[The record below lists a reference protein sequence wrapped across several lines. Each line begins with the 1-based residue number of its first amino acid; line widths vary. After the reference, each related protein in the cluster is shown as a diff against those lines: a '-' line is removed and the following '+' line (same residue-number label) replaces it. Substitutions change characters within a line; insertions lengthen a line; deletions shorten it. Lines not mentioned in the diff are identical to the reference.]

1 MERYNIH
8 VFETAMLS
16 RHYSID
22 KIKQNEQREV
32 KKVEG
37 SVTLISKKC
46 VDGNIQFKKKVLLM
60 RWDAQGMAF
69 NSRNNKRM
77 PAYDLNL
84 KKTFESI
91 HNGTAELKQLQAE

>member
-16 RHYSID
+16 RKFSID
-22 KIKQNEQREV
+22 KVKQNDQREV

-37 SVTLISKKC
+37 KVTLITKKR
-46 VDGNIQFKKKVLLM
+46 VDGHVSFTKKVLFM

-69 NSRNNKRM
+69 NSKNNKRM

-84 KKTFESI
+84 KKTLQSI
-91 HNGTAELKQLQAE
+91 NNGTAELKQLQAE